1 MQLGNTDFLTF
12 KAAQKLLDSIPIH
25 NDAYALRD
33 YSVILILL
41 SSGFKLGH
49 LLEMSVADGNLM
61 IHRTKNAEQMAWIQ
75 LCSNR
80 ASSSA
85 LISNGNSKSLTS
97 RNMQRRIQM
106 WASNAKLGSITPT
119 MLTNTCLVRNLC
131 RHFLLD
137 DWEWVDMSR
146 VLK

>member
-1 MQLGNTDFLTF
+1 MQLGNTDFLMF
-12 KAAQKLLDSIPIH
+12 KTAQNLLNSIPIYDDEH
-25 NDAYALRD
+25 ALRD

-41 SSGFKLGH
+41 SSGFKLGQ
-49 LLEMSVADGNLM
+49 LLKMSVADGNLM
-61 IHRTKNAEQMAWIQ
+61 IQRTRNAEQRAWIQ

-80 ASSSA
+80 ASSSS
-85 LISNGNSKSLTS
+85 LISNGNGKRLTS

-131 RHFLLD
+131 RQFLLD
-137 DWEWVDMSR
+137 DWEWVTQ
-146 VLK
+146 